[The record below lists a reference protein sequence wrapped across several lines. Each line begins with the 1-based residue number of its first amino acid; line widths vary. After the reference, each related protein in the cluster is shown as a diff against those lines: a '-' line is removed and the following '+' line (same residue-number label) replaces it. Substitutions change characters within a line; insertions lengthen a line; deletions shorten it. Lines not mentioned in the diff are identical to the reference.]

1 MKARFFAALFITFF
15 LSGCGTEATS
25 YIYVTIFGVKSLLVI
40 QRIQTPMAARPALML
55 ATHVLRLLRL
65 LAGKLLTGVIRA
77 TIAHRVSRV
86 SNRSIR

>member
-1 MKARFFAALFITFF
+1 MNFLAIPSWFIQIALA
-15 LSGCGTEATS
+15 L
-25 YIYVTIFGVKSLLVI
+25 IYLEWLLPIRLRLLVI